1 MNKSI
6 PLFKIFMPESTVDSL
21 KETIMSGYLAEGD
34 KSKEFTSLVQNFIG
48 NPFLTTVNSC
58 TMALNIAYRL
68 SGVVDGSEVI
78 TTPLTSIASNVP
90 VISLGGKVVWA
101 DVEKDTGMIDPNL
114 IEGLVTER
122 TKAVLVLH
130 KDGDL
135 AKINE
140 ITEICKKYRIKVI
153 EDSAH
158 AFGAKYKGVK
168 IGNTADYSCFSF
180 QAIKHI
186 TCADGGALSC
196 ANEADYKIAKK
207 LKWFGS
213 DKTTKGDS
221 NPWLKDIDVLGYK
234 GDLNN
239 VMATI
244 GISQMEYVDEIISKY
259 NKNGN
264 YYNKLLSDIP
274 GLNILTRIEDC
285 YSVYWAYTV
294 LVEERDALIRK
305 LNEKGI
311 LSMQIHPRNDKW
323 TIFKDS
329 KKELPGVDYFNEREL
344 SLPCG
349 WWVDKSDIEWISSII
364 KEGW

>member
-1 MNKSI
+1 
-6 PLFKIFMPESTVDSL
+6 MPESTVDSL

>member
-6 PLFKIFMPESTVDSL
+6 PLFKVFMPESTVDSL

-135 AKINE
+135 AKIDE
-140 ITEICKKYRIKVI
+140 ITEICKKYRIKLI
-153 EDSAH
+153 EELPLTM
-158 AFGAKYKGVK
+158 YKGISEYIEEINIYLNDILTV
-168 IGNTADYSCFSF
+168 
-180 QAIKHI
+180 
-186 TCADGGALSC
+186 DGSIIPI
-196 ANEADYKIAKK
+196 DVR
-207 LKWFGS
+207 FF
-213 DKTTKGDS
+213 DTT
-221 NPWLKDIDVLGYK
+221 DID
-234 GDLNN
+234 
-239 VMATI
+239 
-244 GISQMEYVDEIISKY
+244 
-259 NKNGN
+259 
-264 YYNKLLSDIP
+264 
-274 GLNILTRIEDC
+274 
-285 YSVYWAYTV
+285 
-294 LVEERDALIRK
+294 
-305 LNEKGI
+305 
-311 LSMQIHPRNDKW
+311 
-323 TIFKDS
+323 
-329 KKELPGVDYFNEREL
+329 
-344 SLPCG
+344 
-349 WWVDKSDIEWISSII
+349 
-364 KEGW
+364 